1 MRVTAEQVGKV
12 LGPTT
17 LLAPVSLSVE
27 SGQCAVVRGPNGS
40 GKTTLLRI
48 LAGLLGPTSG
58 SATID
63 GEPVDERRA
72 GTRAAVAA
80 LIGAPTAY
88 RDLTLADHLTL
99 VDASW
104 GRDPDTCEERVD
116 AGLAA
121 LEIGHLGARFPH
133 ELSSGQSQLFRL
145 ALTLFRPSRLLIL
158 DEPEQRLD
166 TTKRVLLAG
175 LITARTDEGTTV
187 VMASHDPALTDAV
200 ADVVIDL
207 DATDPAEAGPAAAD
221 G

>member
-1 MRVTAEQVGKV
+1 M
-12 LGPTT
+12 
-17 LLAPVSLSVE
+17 
-27 SGQCAVVRGPNGS
+27 
-40 GKTTLLRI
+40 
-48 LAGLLGPTSG
+48 
-58 SATID
+58 
-63 GEPVDERRA
+63 
-72 GTRAAVAA
+72 AA

-104 GRDPDTCEERVD
+104 GRDPATCEERVD

-121 LEIGHLGARFPH
+121 LEIDHLGARFPH

-166 TTKRVLLAG
+166 TDKRRLLAD
-175 LITARTDEGTTV
+175 LVRARADGGTTV
-187 VMASHDPALTDAV
+187 VMASHDPAVTEAV
-200 ADVVIDL
+200 ADLVVTL
-207 DATDPAEAGPAAAD
+207 VPADPRGEPGAAAD